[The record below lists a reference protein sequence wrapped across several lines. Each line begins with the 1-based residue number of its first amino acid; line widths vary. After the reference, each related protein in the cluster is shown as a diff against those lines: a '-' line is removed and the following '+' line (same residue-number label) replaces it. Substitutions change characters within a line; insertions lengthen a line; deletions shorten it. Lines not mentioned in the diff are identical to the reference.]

1 MDTIVLEEIGL
12 NKGEAKV
19 YLALLELGESKV
31 GSIINKS
38 GLVSSVVH
46 TDINKLVE
54 KGLASYI
61 KKGKIKFYKAVSPKQ
76 ILNFVKEKEKKLLEI
91 IPSLEEKQ
99 KKSENK
105 EEAEI
110 FEGIKG
116 ITSMLNLIIENSK
129 KREEFFFFATDMEEK
144 QKEIQEFWEK
154 YDLKRKEKGLIVK
167 GIAPKKLRHLF
178 AKRKILKMRYTDSPL
193 LSSITIFQDKIAT
206 ISFGEKPIGYLI
218 KSKQISEMYKN
229 YFMSLWKIAKP

>member
-144 QKEIQEFWEK
+144 QKELQEFW
-154 YDLKRKEKGLIVK
+154 
-167 GIAPKKLRHLF
+167 
-178 AKRKILKMRYTDSPL
+178 
-193 LSSITIFQDKIAT
+193 
-206 ISFGEKPIGYLI
+206 
-218 KSKQISEMYKN
+218 
-229 YFMSLWKIAKP
+229 

>member
-1 MDTIVLEEIGL
+1 MDTSVLEEIGL

-31 GSIINKS
+31 GPIIDKS

-46 TDINKLVE
+46 VNINKLVE
-54 KGLASYI
+54 NGLASYI

-76 ILNFVKEKEKKLLEI
+76 ILDFIKEKEKKLLEI
-91 IPSLEEKQ
+91 IPFLEEKQ
-99 KKSENK
+99 KKSEGK

-129 KREEFFFFATDMEEK
+129 KGEEFFLFATDMEEK

-154 YDLKRKEKGLIVK
+154 YDLKRKEKRLIVK

-178 AKRKILKMRYTDSPL
+178 AKREVLKMKYTNSPL
-193 LSSITIFQDKIAT
+193 LSSITIFQDKVAT
-206 ISFGEKPIGYLI
+206 ISFGEKPVGYLI
-218 KSKQISEMYKN
+218 KSKQVSEMYKN
-229 YFMSLWKIAKP
+229 YFRKMWKSIK